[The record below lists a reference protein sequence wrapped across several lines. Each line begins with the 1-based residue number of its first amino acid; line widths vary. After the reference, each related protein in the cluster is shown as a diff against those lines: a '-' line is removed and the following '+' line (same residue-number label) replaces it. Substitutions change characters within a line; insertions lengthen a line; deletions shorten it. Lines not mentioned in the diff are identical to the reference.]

1 MYREDIF
8 YGKGK
13 DFNECTRNE
22 LTTEMEERES
32 ENVLAY
38 RGRELRD
45 DKVKAVKEVLS

>member
-13 DFNECTRNE
+13 DITECTRNE

-38 RGRELRD
+38 RGNDVRD
-45 DKVKAVKEVLS
+45 GQVKVVKDVLS